1 MARTSTSQKP
11 NSKAPRPK
19 IMPKPLLSLFRNL
32 SFEASMTKIDP
43 NAGGANSITTGRAK
57 EARSNIVIIKGALAD
72 KNYGELF
79 LL

>member
-1 MARTSTSQKP
+1 
-11 NSKAPRPK
+11 
-19 IMPKPLLSLFRNL
+19 
-32 SFEASMTKIDP
+32 MTKIDP